1 MRVTCPQC
9 KVWNDLD
16 DAMIGPSET
25 VIACTR
31 CGHFFKVLNERT
43 EDAVQ
48 TRGWMIRKRNGALF
62 KVDRL
67 SHIQKWIL
75 QGTITL
81 EDEFSKSGKSWIRL
95 GEISQLAGLFKLS
108 NMDEEEQTQRL
119 YRMDTIN
126 LATVEME
133 TKEMDA
139 APLDAEESPTAPKL
153 IVGRDAADSVTHIL
167 PKDLVPSE
175 DRIQKNVREEAET
188 TVLPKDLKKVIRRGK
203 PKKTDE

>member
-1 MRVTCPQC
+1 MKVTCPQC

-16 DAMIGPSET
+16 DALIGPRET

-31 CGHFFKVLNERT
+31 CGHFFKVLNERR
-43 EDAVQ
+43 EDEVQ

-81 EDEFSKSGKSWIRL
+81 EDEFSKSGKSWIKL
-95 GEISQLAGLFKLS
+95 SEISQLTGLFKLS
-108 NMDEEEQTQRL
+108 GMDEEEQTQRL

-126 LATVEME
+126 LATLEME
-133 TKEMDA
+133 TKEMAGASSSD
-139 APLDAEESPTAPKL
+139 EETTPPKL
-153 IVGRDAADSVTHIL
+153 VIGRDAADSVTHVRA
-167 PKDLVPSE
+167 KDRVLAD
-175 DRIQKNVREEAET
+175 DRAPGNVREEAET
-188 TVLPKDLKKVIRRGK
+188 TVLPKDLKKVIRKEK
-203 PKKTDE
+203 PKKTDR